1 MAAIPY
7 LWYWIVGGLVA
18 VLIATVAIFSERITP
33 DFVGNKT
40 ISSEIEDSSG
50 ADLDEIV
57 TDQQNDIVP
66 EQANTDDKIENILEN
81 KETEVILEQRND
93 ETVSEEKTN
102 VDPPKLE
109 TVRIDDDGTALV
121 AGTAYPG
128 SILEILVDEKVVES
142 ITLGK
147 DGNFAVIF
155 DIELKD
161 RPQVISLKSID
172 GEIILVSDETMI
184 VAPKIVESV
193 SYTHLTLPTKRI
205 V

>member
-40 ISSEIEDSSG
+40 ISAETEGSSG
-50 ADLDEIV
+50 ANLNEIV

-93 ETVSEEKTN
+93 ETVSEEKIN
-102 VDPPKLE
+102 IDPPKLE

-128 SILEILVDEKVVES
+128 STLEILVDEKVVES

-161 RPQVISLKSID
+161 RPQVISLKTI
-172 GEIILVSDETMI
+172 
-184 VAPKIVESV
+184 AV
-193 SYTHLTLPTKRI
+193 SYTHLTLPTI
-205 V
+205 CSV